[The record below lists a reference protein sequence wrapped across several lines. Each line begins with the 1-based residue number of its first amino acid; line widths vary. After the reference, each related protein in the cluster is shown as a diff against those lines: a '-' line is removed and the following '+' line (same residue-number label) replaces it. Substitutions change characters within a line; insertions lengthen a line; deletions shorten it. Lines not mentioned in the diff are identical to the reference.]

1 MVTAILTPS
10 PFAFAADRSGRYPGW
25 DEPAGREG
33 LLVIDAPPIRILV
46 ADELT
51 IVRAGL
57 RNIFAQHTDL
67 KIIGEATSV
76 ADALRQSADLR
87 PHVIVLNSM
96 AQASNALDIARTIS
110 KRCAGRSPGMLLLA
124 NSPDQYTR
132 EVLRAG
138 ATGLVLHHS
147 NPEHLIAAVRM
158 VAAGYWVVADAQPP
172 VPHYEQIDMNVMAN
186 GTISRDL
193 EGVSRR
199 ELEVLRLV
207 ARGLSNAEIAREL
220 TLSES
225 TVKSH
230 IQHLLDKL
238 RLRNRVHAVIF
249 AYEVGLIRIGSRAIP
264 SRA

>member
-1 MVTAILTPS
+1 M
-10 PFAFAADRSGRYPGW
+10 
-25 DEPAGREG
+25 
-33 LLVIDAPPIRILV
+33 IDGSPIRILV
-46 ADELT
+46 ADDLT

-57 RNIFAQHTDL
+57 RNIFAGHTDL

-87 PHVIVLNSM
+87 PHVILLNAM
-96 AQASNALDIARTIS
+96 AQASNALDIARMIS
-110 KRCAGRSPGMLLLA
+110 KRCTGRSPSMLLLA
-124 NSPDQYTR
+124 NSADQYTR

-158 VAAGYWVVADAQPP
+158 VAAGYWVVADAEPP
-172 VPHYEQIDMNVMAN
+172 APHYENVDMNVMVNA
-186 GTISRDL
+186 TVSRDL
-193 EGVSRR
+193 QGVSRR
-199 ELEVLRLV
+199 EVEVLRLI

-230 IQHLLDKL
+230 IQHLLEKL

-249 AYEVGLIRIGSRAIP
+249 AYEVGLIRLGSKAIP